1 MEESR
6 MRLNLARMIPALVG
20 GALLTTGAASAFPQG
35 TAAVTPPAT
44 QPSAYLADRA
54 STLLAEIQKEAVGLR
69 RNAATLGTFAR
80 NTQYSWQS
88 HARYL
93 DRVKVHINEVGE
105 RIAELQRIRNAVLP
119 WQQQATTELTT
130 HAVQVAASTQ
140 AAIVQLNENRNS
152 LITSEYQAHLMT
164 IDDSSADMQEWVN
177 KFLDYENAQQKFLQ
191 LQDETGTGG

>member
-1 MEESR
+1 
-6 MRLNLARMIPALVG
+6 
-20 GALLTTGAASAFPQG
+20 
-35 TAAVTPPAT
+35 
-44 QPSAYLADRA
+44 
-54 STLLAEIQKEAVGLR
+54 
-69 RNAATLGTFAR
+69 
-80 NTQYSWQS
+80 
-88 HARYL
+88 
-93 DRVKVHINEVGE
+93 VKVHINEVGE

>member
-6 MRLNLARMIPALVG
+6 MRLNLARMILTLVG
-20 GALLTTGAASAFPQG
+20 GALLTTGAASASPQG

-54 STLLAEIQKEAVGLR
+54 STLLAEIQKEAAGLR

-80 NTQYSWQS
+80 NTQLSWRS
-88 HARYL
+88 HAYYL
-93 DRVKVHINEVGE
+93 ERAKGHINEVGE
-105 RIAELQRIRNAVLP
+105 RIAELQRIRNSVLP
-119 WQQQATTELTT
+119 WQQQAITELTT

>member
-1 MEESR
+1 
-6 MRLNLARMIPALVG
+6 MRLNLARMILTLVG
-20 GALLTTGAASAFPQG
+20 GALLTTGAASASPQG

-54 STLLAEIQKEAVGLR
+54 STLLAEIQKEAAGLR

-80 NTQYSWQS
+80 NTQLSWRS
-88 HARYL
+88 HAYYL
-93 DRVKVHINEVGE
+93 ERAKGHINEVGE
-105 RIAELQRIRNAVLP
+105 RIAELQRIRNSVLP
-119 WQQQATTELTT
+119 WQQQAITELTT

-152 LITSEYQAHLMT
+152 LLTSEYQAHLMT
-164 IDDSSADMQEWVN
+164 IDDSSADMEEWVN

>member
-6 MRLNLARMIPALVG
+6 MRLNLARMILTLVG
-20 GALLTTGAASAFPQG
+20 GALLTTGAASASPQG

-54 STLLAEIQKEAVGLR
+54 STLLAEIQKEAAGLR

-80 NTQYSWQS
+80 NTQLSWRS
-88 HARYL
+88 HAYYL
-93 DRVKVHINEVGE
+93 ERAKGHINEVGE
-105 RIAELQRIRNAVLP
+105 RIAELQQIRNSVLP
-119 WQQQATTELTT
+119 WQQQAITELTT

-164 IDDSSADMQEWVN
+164 IDDSSADMQERVN

>member
-1 MEESR
+1 
-6 MRLNLARMIPALVG
+6 MRLNLARMILTLVG
-20 GALLTTGAASAFPQG
+20 GALLTTGAASASPQG

-80 NTQYSWQS
+80 GTQHSWQS

-105 RIAELQRIRNAVLP
+105 RIAELQRMRNSVLP
-119 WQQQATTELTT
+119 WQQQAITELTT

-152 LITSEYQAHLMT
+152 LLTSEYQAHLMT
-164 IDDSSADMQEWVN
+164 IDDSSADMEEWVN
-177 KFLDYENAQQKFLQ
+177 KFLDYENAHQKFLQ
-191 LQDETGTGG
+191 LQDETGTGGD

>member
-6 MRLNLARMIPALVG
+6 MRLNLARMILTLVG
-20 GALLTTGAASAFPQG
+20 GALLTTGAASASPQG

-54 STLLAEIQKEAVGLR
+54 STLLAEIQKEAAGLR

-80 NTQYSWQS
+80 NTQLSWRS
-88 HARYL
+88 HAYYL
-93 DRVKVHINEVGE
+93 ERAKGHINEVGE
-105 RIAELQRIRNAVLP
+105 RIAELQQIRNSVLP
-119 WQQQATTELTT
+119 WQQQAITELTT

>member
-1 MEESR
+1 
-6 MRLNLARMIPALVG
+6 MRLNLARMILTLVG
-20 GALLTTGAASAFPQG
+20 GALLTTGAASASPQG

-54 STLLAEIQKEAVGLR
+54 STLLAEIQKEAAGLR

-80 NTQYSWQS
+80 NTQLSWRS
-88 HARYL
+88 HAYYL
-93 DRVKVHINEVGE
+93 ERAKGHINEVGE
-105 RIAELQRIRNAVLP
+105 RIAELQRIRNSVLP
-119 WQQQATTELTT
+119 WQQQAITELTT

>member
-1 MEESR
+1 
-6 MRLNLARMIPALVG
+6 MILTLVG
-20 GALLTTGAASAFPQG
+20 GALLTTGAASASPQG

-54 STLLAEIQKEAVGLR
+54 STLLAEIQKEAAGLR

-80 NTQYSWQS
+80 NTQLSWRS
-88 HARYL
+88 HAYYL
-93 DRVKVHINEVGE
+93 ERAKGHINEVGE
-105 RIAELQRIRNAVLP
+105 RIAELQQIRNSVLP
-119 WQQQATTELTT
+119 WQQQAITELTT

-164 IDDSSADMQEWVN
+164 IDDSSAVMQERVN

>member
-1 MEESR
+1 
-6 MRLNLARMIPALVG
+6 MRLNLARMILTLVG
-20 GALLTTGAASAFPQG
+20 GALLTTGAASASPQG

-54 STLLAEIQKEAVGLR
+54 STLLAEIQKEAAGLR

-80 NTQYSWQS
+80 NTQLSWRS
-88 HARYL
+88 HAYYL
-93 DRVKVHINEVGE
+93 ERAKGHINEVGE
-105 RIAELQRIRNAVLP
+105 RIAELQQIRNSVLP
-119 WQQQATTELTT
+119 WQQQAITELTT

-164 IDDSSADMQEWVN
+164 IDDSSADMQERVN

>member
-1 MEESR
+1 
-6 MRLNLARMIPALVG
+6 MRLNLARMILTLVG
-20 GALLTTGAASAFPQG
+20 GALLTTGAASASPQG

-54 STLLAEIQKEAVGLR
+54 STLLAEIQKEAAGLR

-80 NTQYSWQS
+80 NTQLSWRS
-88 HARYL
+88 HAYYL
-93 DRVKVHINEVGE
+93 ERAKGHINEVGE
-105 RIAELQRIRNAVLP
+105 RIAELQRMRNSVLP
-119 WQQQATTELTT
+119 WQQQAITELTT

-152 LITSEYQAHLMT
+152 LLTSEYQAHLMT
-164 IDDSSADMQEWVN
+164 IDDSSADMEEWVN

>member
-6 MRLNLARMIPALVG
+6 MRLNLARMILTLVG
-20 GALLTTGAASAFPQG
+20 GALLTTGAASASPQG

-54 STLLAEIQKEAVGLR
+54 STLLAEIQKEAAGLR

-80 NTQYSWQS
+80 NTQLSWRS
-88 HARYL
+88 HAYYL
-93 DRVKVHINEVGE
+93 ERAKGHINEVGE
-105 RIAELQRIRNAVLP
+105 RIAELQRIRNSVLP
-119 WQQQATTELTT
+119 WQQQAITELTT

-191 LQDETGTGG
+191 LQDENGTGG

>member
-1 MEESR
+1 
-6 MRLNLARMIPALVG
+6 MRLNLARMILTLVG
-20 GALLTTGAASAFPQG
+20 GALLTTGAASASPQG
-35 TAAVTPPAT
+35 RAAVTPPAT

-54 STLLAEIQKEAVGLR
+54 STLLAEIQEEAVGLR
-69 RNAATLGTFAR
+69 RNAATLRTFAHS
-80 NTQYSWQS
+80 TQHSWQT

-105 RIAELQRIRNAVLP
+105 RIAELQRIRNSVLP
-119 WQQQATTELTT
+119 WQQQAITELTT

-152 LITSEYQAHLMT
+152 LLTSEYQAHLMT
-164 IDDSSADMQEWVN
+164 IDDSSADMEEWVN

>member
-1 MEESR
+1 
-6 MRLNLARMIPALVG
+6 MRLNLARMILTLVG
-20 GALLTTGAASAFPQG
+20 GALLTTGAASASPQG

-54 STLLAEIQKEAVGLR
+54 STLLAEIQKEAAGLR

-80 NTQYSWQS
+80 NTQLSWRS
-88 HARYL
+88 HAYYL
-93 DRVKVHINEVGE
+93 ERAKGHINEVGE
-105 RIAELQRIRNAVLP
+105 RIAELQQIRNSVLP
-119 WQQQATTELTT
+119 WQQQAITELTT

>member
-1 MEESR
+1 
-6 MRLNLARMIPALVG
+6 MRLNLARMILTLVG
-20 GALLTTGAASAFPQG
+20 GALLTTGAASASPQG

-54 STLLAEIQKEAVGLR
+54 STLLAEIQKEAAGLR

-80 NTQYSWQS
+80 NTQLSWRS
-88 HARYL
+88 HAYYL
-93 DRVKVHINEVGE
+93 ERAKGHINEVGE
-105 RIAELQRIRNAVLP
+105 RIAELQRIRNSVLP
-119 WQQQATTELTT
+119 WQQQAITELTT

-164 IDDSSADMQEWVN
+164 IDDSSADMQERVN

>member
-1 MEESR
+1 
-6 MRLNLARMIPALVG
+6 MRLNLARMILTLVG
-20 GALLTTGAASAFPQG
+20 GALLTTGAASASPQG

-54 STLLAEIQKEAVGLR
+54 STLLAEIQKEAAGLR

-80 NTQYSWQS
+80 NTQLSWRS
-88 HARYL
+88 HAYYL
-93 DRVKVHINEVGE
+93 ERAKGHINEVGE
-105 RIAELQRIRNAVLP
+105 RIAGLQRIRNSVLP
-119 WQQQATTELTT
+119 WQQQAITELTT